1 MKLWKILIVKFP
13 NTSLSLFEKIF
24 YIHLSKF
31 INIFYKFRYLKYD
44 FKKKKSEIFHI
55 DQKKFKNLNLLSSY
69 VKKQYD
75 SCHIL
80 ATGPSLKI
88 ATLKKLKNEFTI
100 GVNGIVFAKKACNF
114 EPKILV
120 AANPLFI
127 KNNSKL
133 LKNCNSL
140 KFLSIRSHD
149 YININKLNNFYLIKN
164 KFGFGYDCNINSR
177 YYFEGWNVTFLA
189 LQIALALGFKKI
201 IIHGFD
207 NFYKLPEH
215 LLNKDNKKILIKNKI
230 LKQNHY
236 LKNYLKK
243 NHQYHLPS
251 LRLSNYSFN
260 NLLKIYSKNIKYL

>member
-1 MKLWKILIVKFP
+1 MKFLKP
-13 NTSLSLFEKIF
+13 SLSFFEKIF
-24 YIHLSKF
+24 YIRLSKF
-31 INIFYKFRYLKYD
+31 INIFYKLRYLKYD
-44 FKKKKSEIFHI
+44 FKKKKSDILQI

-88 ATLKKLKNEFTI
+88 ATLKKLKSQFTI
-100 GVNGIVFAKKACNF
+100 GVNGIVFAKKVCNF

-120 AANPLFI
+120 STNPLFI

-140 KFLSIRSHD
+140 KFLSIRSYD
-149 YININKLNNFYLIKN
+149 YMNMNKLNNFYLIKN

-201 IIHGFD
+201 IVHGFD
-207 NFYKLPEH
+207 NFYKLPKH
-215 LLNKDNKKILIKNKI
+215 LLTKDNKKILIKNKR

-236 LKNYLKK
+236 LKNYLK
-243 NHQYHLPS
+243 NNQEYHLPA
-251 LRLSNYSFN
+251 LRQSNYSFYNLINKIN
-260 NLLKIYSKNIKYL
+260 NHVRIKFH